1 MKSITQAS
9 EILGI
14 SGRRLR
20 VLCAQNRVRGAKKVG
35 SVWILPDSIIVL
47 PAGRVRPGKIKLKG
61 AEK

>member
-1 MKSITQAS
+1 LKSITQAS

-20 VLCAQNRVRGAKKVG
+20 VLCAQGRVSGAVKVG
-35 SVWILPDSIIVL
+35 GMWILPDNPIVS

-61 AEK
+61 